1 MLVAALPL
9 IDAALAVL
17 RRLRS
22 HASPLYGDR
31 RHFYDFLLARGY
43 TARQV
48 ALVCYVLTAGLVIA
62 GWFVLRLGTREAL
75 AVSALIACALFGME
89 VQMGALRSQDAPHKN
104 LAEEDPRWRQMA
116 DQGLR
121 GKALDRS

>member
-1 MLVAALPL
+1 VLVAALPL

-17 RRLRS
+17 RRIRS
-22 HASPLYGDR
+22 RASPLHGDR

-48 ALVCYVLTAGLVIA
+48 ALICYAFTAGLVIA

-75 AVSALIACALFGME
+75 VVSVLIACILFGIE
-89 VQMGALRSQDAPHKN
+89 IRMGALRSRDTPQN
-104 LAEEDPRWRQMA
+104 SSAEEDSRWRQMA

-121 GKALDRS
+121 GKA